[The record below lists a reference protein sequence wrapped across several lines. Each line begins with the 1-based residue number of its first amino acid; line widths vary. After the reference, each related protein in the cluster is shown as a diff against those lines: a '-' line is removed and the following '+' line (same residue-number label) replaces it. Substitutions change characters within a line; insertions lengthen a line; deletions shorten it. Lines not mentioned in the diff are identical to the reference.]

1 MKTTKEM
8 IAVMQAHCDGKQ
20 IEYTQN
26 NEDNWVMVCEP
37 SWNWKGSKYRVKP
50 ESQYQHQPFDFTDA
64 ERLIGK
70 IVRSKDDNNFLGMIT
85 SVSMDSVAIGGV
97 FLRHKGL
104 LKDFLFL
111 DGSICG
117 KLK

>member
-1 MKTTKEM
+1 MMKTTKEM
-8 IAVMQAHCDGKQ
+8 IAVMQAHCEGKQ

-50 ESQYQHQPFDFTDA
+50 QPQYQPFDFTDA
-64 ERLIGK
+64 LYLIGK
-70 IVRSKDDNNFLGMIT
+70 IVKSKNDEFVGMIT
-85 SVSMDSVAIGGV
+85 GVNKTSVAIGDFFV
-97 FLRHKGL
+97 KHEQLFT
-104 LKDFLFL
+104 DFLFL
-111 DGSICG
+111 DDSICG